1 MSEKVLVA
9 GPWVGEFGWELFTW
23 QGYIRSLSEKF
34 DKTIVLSRPSS
45 KFLYTDFCDIFIDA
59 HPPDGIADSYFMHG
73 LDVAGFFKNILKE
86 NNIKL
91 EKGVSILLPRRV
103 GTPPWTHYSEN
114 ISFGNLQA
122 SPKYIKFG
130 NSREQEYNYIFHIRQ
145 RGFRK
150 EDNWPIENWRTL
162 FSYLSKGGNIKIAC
176 IGTKNSAGWIEGTVD
191 LREENL
197 QVSLDALR
205 NADCTFGPSSGP
217 MHLASLC
224 GCPHLV
230 WGDRTKSLTRYEKNW
245 NPLDTKVLFLGE
257 KQYHPTPEYI
267 HGKFLEWRGNG

>member
-91 EKGVSILLPRRV
+91 EKVC
-103 GTPPWTHYSEN
+103 
-114 ISFGNLQA
+114 
-122 SPKYIKFG
+122 
-130 NSREQEYNYIFHIRQ
+130 
-145 RGFRK
+145 
-150 EDNWPIENWRTL
+150 L
-162 FSYLSKGGNIKIAC
+162 FSCLEELEHHLGPTIARIYHSKSTGFSKIYQ
-176 IGTKNSAGWIEGTVD
+176 IRKLKGTRV
-191 LREENL
+191 
-197 QVSLDALR
+197 
-205 NADCTFGPSSGP
+205 
-217 MHLASLC
+217 
-224 GCPHLV
+224 
-230 WGDRTKSLTRYEKNW
+230 
-245 NPLDTKVLFLGE
+245 
-257 KQYHPTPEYI
+257 
-267 HGKFLEWRGNG
+267 